1 MTVTGSPPLSRGMI
15 LLLAVT
21 CGAAVGNLYFP
32 QALTPLVAA
41 GLHVPP
47 GAATLVVTAVQAGYT
62 AGMFLVVPLGDRFR
76 HRPLVVTLLVLTS
89 LALAGASVAPALPAL
104 VGASALVGLTTVA
117 AQVIAPMTAGLVPA
131 ERRGAAFGTL
141 MSGSL
146 GGMLLSRAFGGV
158 LGQWLGWR
166 APYLLAAAVIG
177 VIAVILA
184 QALPATAAPPRR
196 RYPALLAESARLLR
210 TEPELRRSAFY
221 QATVFGAFSAVWTGV
236 ALLLTGP
243 AYGLGASAVGVLAL
257 VNAGT
262 MVCTPV
268 SGRLVD
274 RHGPDRV
281 NLVTMAATMAAVAI
295 LLLGGRGGAAGLAAL
310 VAGTLLLD
318 VAMQSGMIANQ
329 VRIFALRPGA
339 RSMLNS
345 AYMTCAYAG
354 GAAGSWLGAA
364 GYGRAGW
371 PGVCAAAA
379 ALTGL
384 ALGRHLLRRR
394 RPAVPGVPAAQFAL
408 RPVSVQD
415 GRATGSG
422 GR

>member
-1 MTVTGSPPLSRGMI
+1 MI

-76 HRPLVVTLLVLTS
+76 HRPLVVTLLVLTG
-89 LALAGASVAPALPAL
+89 LALAAASAAPALPAL
-104 VGASALVGLTTVA
+104 VGASALIGLSTVA
-117 AQVIAPMTAGLVPA
+117 AQVIAPMTAGLVPG
-131 ERRGAAFGTL
+131 ERRGAAFGAL

-166 APYLLAAAVIG
+166 APYLLAAAVTL
-177 VIAVILA
+177 VIAAVLA
-184 QALPATAAPPRR
+184 RRLPATAAPPRR
-196 RYPALLAESARLLR
+196 RYLPLLAESALLLR

-268 SGRLVD
+268 TGRLVD

-281 NLVTMAATMAAVAI
+281 NLVTMLGTVAAAAV

-339 RSMLNS
+339 GSRLNS

-354 GAAGSWLGAA
+354 GAAGSWLGAEI
-364 GYGRAGW
+364 GRAH
-371 PGVCAAAA
+371 V
-379 ALTGL
+379 
-384 ALGRHLLRRR
+384 
-394 RPAVPGVPAAQFAL
+394 
-408 RPVSVQD
+408 
-415 GRATGSG
+415 
-422 GR
+422 

>member
-1 MTVTGSPPLSRGMI
+1 
-15 LLLAVT
+15 
-21 CGAAVGNLYFP
+21 
-32 QALTPLVAA
+32 
-41 GLHVPP
+41 
-47 GAATLVVTAVQAGYT
+47 VVTAVQAGYT
-62 AGMFLVVPLGDRFR
+62 AGMFLLVPLGDRFR

-89 LALAGASVAPALPAL
+89 IALAAASAAPVLPAL
-104 VGASALVGLTTVA
+104 VGASALVGLSTVA
-117 AQVIAPMTAGLVPA
+117 AQVIAPMTAGLVPE

-166 APYLLAAAVIG
+166 APYLVSAGVIG

-184 QALPATAAPPRR
+184 RALPAAAAPPRR
-196 RYPALLAESARLLR
+196 RYRALLAESARLLR

-221 QATVFGAFSAVWTGV
+221 QATVFGAFSAVWTSV

-243 AYGLGASAVGVLAL
+243 AYRLGASAVGVLAL

-268 SGRLVD
+268 TGRLVD
-274 RHGPDRV
+274 RYGPDRV
-281 NLVTMAATMAAVAI
+281 SLVTMIATLAAVAV
-295 LLLGGRGGAAGLAAL
+295 LLLGGRGGAVGLAAL

-329 VRIFALRPGA
+329 VRMFALRAGA
-339 RSMLNS
+339 RGRLNS

-371 PGVCAAAA
+371 PGVCLAAA

-384 ALGRHLLRRR
+384 ALGRHLLRRGR
-394 RPAVPGVPAAQFAL
+394 GRVT
-408 RPVSVQD
+408 RPVRVLRVARPPSSPH
-415 GRATGSG
+415 GRCLYRMEGDQG
-422 GR
+422 WGRR